1 MIQVTVHG
9 AEGRMGRLV
18 TDLIDATDDLR
29 LSGLVTEIGQDSPAG
44 EFHPR
49 LPLTPQDRLS
59 DVHPPGGVIVD
70 FSLSPALE
78 GLLAG
83 GTATEAPLVIGTT
96 GHDESQMAMLRS
108 YAAERTVVLASNFSI
123 GIPVLKLVLEQLAA
137 ILPEGFMPEQIEM
150 HHRHKVDKPSGTA
163 RSLALAWEAK
173 RGEGAVPT
181 HSVRVGGV
189 TGEHSWDHQRRRGD
203 AAGNPS
209 RTFTSGLPA
218 RHRPGCTVRG
228 AGKTRTVRHG
238 GHPGGRRLT
247 RKRKDR
253 PMDGPCSL
261 STCRKK
267 TPGGP
272 GRQRPTWRRAKP
284 GGP

>member
-189 TGEHSWDHQRRRGD
+189 TGEHSWVISDEEE
-203 AAGNPS
+203 
-209 RTFTSGLPA
+209 TLVVT
-218 RHRPGCTVRG
+218 HR
-228 AGKTRTVRHG
+228 AH
-238 GHPGGRRLT
+238 
-247 RKRKDR
+247 
-253 PMDGPCSL
+253 S
-261 STCRKK
+261 
-267 TPGGP
+267 
-272 GRQRPTWRRAKP
+272 RRAFLRGIVPAVRFAARGKP
-284 GGP
+284 GLYAMEDILAGGV